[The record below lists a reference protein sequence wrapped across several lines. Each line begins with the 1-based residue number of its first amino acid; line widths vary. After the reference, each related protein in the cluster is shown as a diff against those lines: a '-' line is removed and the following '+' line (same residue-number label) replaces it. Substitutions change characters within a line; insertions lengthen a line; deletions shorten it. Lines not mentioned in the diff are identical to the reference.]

1 MKKKIF
7 NKIELYADG
16 ADEKDILNFNKMKII
31 KGLTPNPSLMKKSGI
46 KNYEIFCKK
55 IIKKVK
61 KPISF
66 EIFADDEKNMIRQ
79 ARIINKWGKN
89 IYVKIPVV
97 NTKNKIMTR
106 VISKLSKEVTVI
118 VTTYFC

>member
-31 KGLTPNPSLMKKSGI
+31 KGLTTNPSLMKKSGI

-61 KPISF
+61 NPISF

-97 NTKNKIMTR
+97 NTKNEIMTR
-106 VISKLSKEVTVI
+106 VISKLH
-118 VTTYFC
+118 